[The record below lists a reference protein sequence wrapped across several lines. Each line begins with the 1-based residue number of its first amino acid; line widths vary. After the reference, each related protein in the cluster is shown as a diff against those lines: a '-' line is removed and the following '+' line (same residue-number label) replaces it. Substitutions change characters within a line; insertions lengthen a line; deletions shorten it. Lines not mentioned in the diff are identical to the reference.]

1 MIGILIGCTRK
12 LLLLLETTNRYRI
25 IDNINKSIIGNK
37 LKANS
42 RLLAV
47 LIQQR
52 AMERKY
58 RELFINYGVF
68 VRLLFDA
75 IVPYYQIKM
84 INHQGQQR
92 GGQEVC
98 FLTGARQTQKATASF
113 QEGPVKGGRSH
124 RGQALREGKVVK
136 FVLEPGGVRLA

>member
-47 LIQQR
+47 LI
-52 AMERKY
+52 
-58 RELFINYGVF
+58 
-68 VRLLFDA
+68 
-75 IVPYYQIKM
+75 
-84 INHQGQQR
+84 
-92 GGQEVC
+92 
-98 FLTGARQTQKATASF
+98 
-113 QEGPVKGGRSH
+113 
-124 RGQALREGKVVK
+124 
-136 FVLEPGGVRLA
+136 